1 MVTIRHETAAQL
13 EHRLRRV
20 IAVAD
25 LAVLEG
31 EYAWSEL
38 PAGGFPAAISPLALA
53 IVGDGGAWSQLVP
66 RDTASPS
73 AESFRLFSF
82 HFQDAIDNS
91 GFVGWLASRLKHELG
106 TGLFVTCGY
115 NARRGGIYDYWGVPA
130 ELGEAALET
139 IRRLRMGSD
148 AVNG

>member
-1 MVTIRHETAAQL
+1 MVTIRHESADQID
-13 EHRLRRV
+13 HRLRQV

-25 LAVLEG
+25 LQIFEG
-31 EYAWSEL
+31 EYTWSEL
-38 PAGGFPAAISPLALA
+38 PAGGFPAGISPQALA
-53 IVGDGGAWSQLVP
+53 IVGDGSAWSQLVP
-66 RDTASPS
+66 RGGAGPH
-73 AESFRLFSF
+73 EVSFRLFSF
-82 HFQDAIDNS
+82 HFPDAIDNS